1 MAASVYSQP
10 GRQMP
15 NVEKNKLRPMEPD
28 SAMVQPSGP
37 ESGELSECEAI
48 RAELTVEDGSE
59 ESWPCLVWSV
69 APGYVRVTMAVSIP
83 GDAKVNVCFH
93 GGRFTG
99 SVAHCVADEDRFR
112 VGIRLTR
119 ENGEG
124 NRRDP
129 RFPIHSL
136 GLLTLVGSAGVVREE
151 IEITD
156 VSATGLG
163 IRIRSALEPGGVV
176 MIELQSGAAFGE
188 VRHCESESG
197 GWSRV
202 GIALGDNAKPYCVA
216 SQFVWK
222 LRKRFGPG

>member
-1 MAASVYSQP
+1 MAASVHSQP
-10 GRQMP
+10 GGQVP
-15 NVEKNKLRPMEPD
+15 NVEKNRLRPMEYD
-28 SAMVQPSGP
+28 SALARPNGP
-37 ESGELSECEAI
+37 GSGELSEYEAI
-48 RAELTVEDGSE
+48 RAELTLEDRSDN
-59 ESWPCLVWSV
+59 SWPCLVWSV

-83 GDAKVNVCFH
+83 GDAKVTVRFH

-99 SVAHCVADEDRFR
+99 SVAHCVADDDRFR

-129 RFPIHSL
+129 RFPVHSL
-136 GLLTLVGSAGVVREE
+136 GLLTLVGSASIVREE

-163 IRIRSALEPGGVV
+163 VRIRSALEPGGVV
-176 MIELQSGAAFGE
+176 MIELQAGAAFGE
-188 VRHCESESG
+188 VRHCEPESG

-202 GIALGDNAKPYCVA
+202 GIALGDCAKPYCVA

-222 LRKRFGPG
+222 LRKRFGP